1 MHNKSNKWWIFAGE
15 VYLSLYEWVYLLP
28 VALIW
33 ISLSDVRRLKRKLQ
47 DDILRTQVDVLSGC
61 NLLKKPHLSVN
72 LH

>member
-47 DDILRTQVDVLSGC
+47 VDILITQVDV
-61 NLLKKPHLSVN
+61 
-72 LH
+72 